1 MLNYLAVG
9 LGGFIGA
16 CTRYTISLLVSHLPS
31 FPFCTLLSNVI
42 AALMIGFIIGVERQT
57 TLLPDQAK
65 LFLTVGLLG
74 GLSTFSAFSMET
86 VVMLERGQYV
96 HALSNV
102 LLNVG
107 LCVILVFAGLALA
120 KMAIKVS

>member
-1 MLNYLAVG
+1 MLNFLVVG

-16 CTRYTISLLVSHLPS
+16 CTRYTISLLVSQWPS

-42 AALMIGFIIGVERQT
+42 AAVVIGFIIGVERQSA
-57 TLLPDQAK
+57 LLAEPTK

-86 VVMLERGQYV
+86 VVMLERGQYI
-96 HALSNV
+96 HALGNI

-107 LCVILVFAGLALA
+107 LCVMLVFAGLALA
-120 KMAIKVS
+120 KMAVKV

>member
-1 MLNYLAVG
+1 MLNYLVVG

-16 CTRYTISLLVSHLPS
+16 CTRYVISQLVSHLPS

-42 AALMIGFIIGVERQT
+42 AALVIGFIIGWERQS
-57 TLLPDQAK
+57 TLFAEPTK

-86 VVMLERGQYV
+86 VAMIERGQYV

-107 LCVILVFAGLALA
+107 LCVMLVFAGLALA
-120 KMAIKVS
+120 KVAIKVS